1 MKKWGIGLL
10 AAAVLFAAAPQYP
23 AQAAAI
29 QVPESVF
36 HWVQSTSRQN
46 YYFNKEQMC
55 YGVDVSGN
63 IDLNTLIVP
72 TLRTYDDVQKQD
84 VVDKRRWKMM
94 ATDGY
99 DNLVGCAEYLSFNLT
114 DKTVTV
120 TQHDDLDNTWTA
132 LASTHDGT
140 PMKVC
145 GRSDKDV
152 DAKFYRAILLYAQE
166 HQDELIARTKGN
178 LSKADQKMLKNG
190 TDPLDLLIKQGTSA
204 SSTPS
209 VQKKAGAR
217 QTAGRTGAQ
226 NGRSK

>member
-1 MKKWGIGLL
+1 
-10 AAAVLFAAAPQYP
+10 
-23 AQAAAI
+23 
-29 QVPESVF
+29 
-36 HWVQSTSRQN
+36 
-46 YYFNKEQMC
+46 
-55 YGVDVSGN
+55 
-63 IDLNTLIVP
+63 
-72 TLRTYDDVQKQD
+72 
-84 VVDKRRWKMM
+84 MM

-99 DNLVGCAEYLSFNLT
+99 DNLVGCAEYLSFDLT

-132 LASTHDGT
+132 LSSTHDGT

-178 LSKADQKMLKNG
+178 LSKADQKLLKNG
-190 TDPLDLLIKQGTSA
+190 TDPLNLLIKQGTSA
-204 SSTPS
+204 PS